1 MPCDDAHDANPAGG
15 VAFATGRDVM
25 NKSYSYLVAAHW
37 TQHKRGIVEAES
49 IPRTINFAAP
59 PEFGGEPGLWTP
71 EHLLLAAVSACFVST
86 LRAVAEAS
94 KLEIDGLEVPVD
106 GMIEKVE
113 GGFKFTRIVICPS
126 VTIAREEDRE
136 RTGRLL
142 EKAERICL
150 VSRSLNCAMVLEP
163 KIVVAHL
170 VESGAR

>member
-1 MPCDDAHDANPAGG
+1 MA
-15 VAFATGRDVM
+15 
-25 NKSYSYLVAAHW
+25 KSHSYQAAAHW
-37 TQHKRGIVEAES
+37 TQHQRGIVEAES

-71 EHLLLAAVSACFVST
+71 EHLLLASVSTCFVAT

-94 KLEIDGLEVPVD
+94 KLEIDRIEVPVE
-106 GMIEKVE
+106 GTIEKLE
-113 GGFKFTRIVICPS
+113 GGFKFTRVVLRPS

-150 VSRSLNCAMVLEP
+150 VSRSLNCAIVLEP
-163 KIVVAHL
+163 RIAVGHPAVAG
-170 VESGAR
+170 VS